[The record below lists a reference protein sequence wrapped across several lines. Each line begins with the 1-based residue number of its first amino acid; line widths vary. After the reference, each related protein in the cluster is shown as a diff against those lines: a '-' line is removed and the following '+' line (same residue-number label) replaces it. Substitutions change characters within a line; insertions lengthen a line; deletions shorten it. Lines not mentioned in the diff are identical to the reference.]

1 MKSSKMFKTV
11 FFDTLRKFLP
21 VSSAYWGIMIIFYP
35 CLELLFRFTNY
46 MEYLNNVNASLM
58 TESDLAILSEWI
70 QIIVVGASSVI
81 FSAIIAFIAFSY
93 LHNKRQMDFVASL
106 PVTRRIQFFGR
117 LTAVIT
123 VVIVPLVVCSILG
136 SLAVG
141 FAGFG
146 TTMMLTLMISLA
158 TIGNITFIGFLAIC
172 SGTIAQTCASYFLIN
187 IVYPVLMLIVGLYP
201 SSVFPG
207 IDKSFLNAV
216 VVTLLSPIF
225 APFAGFGNSLN
236 LEEQAMVEVPM
247 LKFGG
252 TTAFYCIWWGVFAIG
267 FMVLSYVLIK
277 KRRTE
282 TAQTGYAFRIPIYVI
297 RFFATLTVGCIGGGL
312 LSSIFSFASSLG
324 GVYAVALFIVTFV
337 IGFVVATVV
346 SDLVIHLIY
355 NGGMSGYLKK
365 LISVAIVIAIGLS
378 VFLGISRDV
387 TGVVTYIPDADD
399 VESISYNISEDL
411 FTEDNNGD
419 KITITD
425 GKEIA
430 KALEIQ
436 KKLVEDIDDKRN
448 GWYVPTNDFEHY
460 IDASDEEI
468 KTVYDYITNYDLMY
482 NVTVDIKLKNGI
494 TVNRKYSYN
503 DSSTEILY
511 NELIPL
517 LDIDYI
523 ASTNK
528 KKISCADIYL
538 NIDGEFK
545 NSCISVYDLE
555 NEDKSDEIAQGLFE
569 AVKKDVE
576 KVGYIKT
583 PQKDDCGIIEFYTSE
598 YYDVILPNVLIDSSY
613 ENTISYIKNV
623 VLKEYK
629 AEDYPQYFYD

>member
-106 PVTRRIQFFGR
+106 PVTRRTQFFGR
-117 LTAVIT
+117 LTAVT
-123 VVIVPLVVCSILG
+123 AVVIVPLVVCSILG

-172 SGTIAQTCASYFLIN
+172 SGTVAQTCASYLLIN
-187 IVYPVLMLIVGLYP
+187 IVYPILMLIVGLYP
-201 SSVFPG
+201 SAVFPG
-207 IDKSFLNAV
+207 IEKSFLNAV
-216 VVTLLSPIF
+216 IVTLLSPIF

-387 TGVVTYIPDADD
+387 TGVVTYIPNADN

-411 FTEDNNGD
+411 FTEDNNGW

-460 IDASDEEI
+460 IDASDEKI

>member
-11 FFDTLRKFLP
+11 VFDTLRKFLP

-172 SGTIAQTCASYFLIN
+172 SGTVAQTCASYLLIN
-187 IVYPVLMLIVGLYP
+187 IVYPILMLIVGLYP
-201 SSVFPG
+201 SAVFPG
-207 IDKSFLNAV
+207 IEKSFLNAV
-216 VVTLLSPIF
+216 IVTLLSPIF
-225 APFAGFGNSLN
+225 APFAGFGNSIN
-236 LEEQAMVEVPM
+236 LEEVTMSDTPM

-267 FMVLSYVLIK
+267 LMVLSYVLIK

-378 VFLGISRDV
+378 VFFGISRDV

>member
-172 SGTIAQTCASYFLIN
+172 SGTVAQTCASYLLIN
-187 IVYPVLMLIVGLYP
+187 IVYPILMLIVGLYP
-201 SSVFPG
+201 SAVFPG
-207 IDKSFLNAV
+207 IEKSFLNAV

-267 FMVLSYVLIK
+267 LMVLSYVLIK

-387 TGVVTYIPDADD
+387 TGVVTYIPNADN

-411 FTEDNNGD
+411 FTEDNNGW

>member
-187 IVYPVLMLIVGLYP
+187 IVYPILMLIVGLYP
-201 SSVFPG
+201 SAVFPG
-207 IDKSFLNAV
+207 IEKSFLNAV
-216 VVTLLSPIF
+216 IVTLLSPIF
-225 APFAGFGNSLN
+225 APFAGFGNSIN
-236 LEEQAMVEVPM
+236 LEEVTMSDTPM

-267 FMVLSYVLIK
+267 LMVLSYVLIK

-324 GVYAVALFIVTFV
+324 GVYAVALFVVTFV

-355 NGGMSGYLKK
+355 NGGMRGYLKK

-378 VFLGISRDV
+378 VFFGISRDV

>member
-106 PVTRRIQFFGR
+106 PVTRRTQFFGR
-117 LTAVIT
+117 LTAVT
-123 VVIVPLVVCSILG
+123 AVVIVPLVVCSILG

-158 TIGNITFIGFLAIC
+158 TIGNIAFIGFLAIC

-387 TGVVTYIPDADD
+387 TGVVTYIPNADN

-411 FTEDNNGD
+411 FTEDNNGW

-460 IDASDEEI
+460 IDASDEKI

>member
-378 VFLGISRDV
+378 VFFGISRDV

-460 IDASDEEI
+460 IDASDEKI

>member
-267 FMVLSYVLIK
+267 LMVLSYVLIK

-387 TGVVTYIPDADD
+387 TGVVTYIPNADN

-411 FTEDNNGD
+411 FTEDNNGW

>member
-158 TIGNITFIGFLAIC
+158 TIGNIAFIGFLAIC

-387 TGVVTYIPDADD
+387 TGVVTYIPNADN

-411 FTEDNNGD
+411 FTEDNNGW

-460 IDASDEEI
+460 IDASDEKI

>member
-70 QIIVVGASSVI
+70 QIIFVGASSVI

-158 TIGNITFIGFLAIC
+158 TIGNIAFIGFLAIC

-387 TGVVTYIPDADD
+387 TGVVTYIPNADN

-411 FTEDNNGD
+411 FTEDNNGW

-460 IDASDEEI
+460 IDASDEKI

>member
-201 SSVFPG
+201 SAVFPG
-207 IDKSFLNAV
+207 IEKSFLNAV
-216 VVTLLSPIF
+216 IVTLLSPIF
-225 APFAGFGNSLN
+225 APFAGFGNSIN
-236 LEEQAMVEVPM
+236 LEEVTMSDTPM

-267 FMVLSYVLIK
+267 LMVLSYVLIK

-324 GVYAVALFIVTFV
+324 GVYAVALFVVTFV

-355 NGGMSGYLKK
+355 NGGMRGYLKK

-387 TGVVTYIPDADD
+387 TGVVTYIPNADN

-411 FTEDNNGD
+411 FTEDNNGWT
-419 KITITD
+419 ITITD

-460 IDASDEEI
+460 IDASDEKI

-598 YYDVILPNVLIDSSY
+598 DYDVILPNVLIDSSY

>member
-172 SGTIAQTCASYFLIN
+172 SGTVAQTCASYLLIN
-187 IVYPVLMLIVGLYP
+187 IVYPILMLIVGLYP
-201 SSVFPG
+201 SAVFPG
-207 IDKSFLNAV
+207 IEKSFLNAV

-387 TGVVTYIPDADD
+387 TGVVTYIPNADN

-411 FTEDNNGD
+411 FTEDNNGW

>member
-70 QIIVVGASSVI
+70 QIIFVGASSVI

-106 PVTRRIQFFGR
+106 PVTRRTQFFGR
-117 LTAVIT
+117 LTAVT
-123 VVIVPLVVCSILG
+123 AVVIVPLVVCSILG

-158 TIGNITFIGFLAIC
+158 TIGNIAFIGFLAIC

-378 VFLGISRDV
+378 VFFGISRDV
-387 TGVVTYIPDADD
+387 TGVVLSLIH
-399 VESISYNISEDL
+399 ISE
-411 FTEDNNGD
+411 
-419 KITITD
+419 
-425 GKEIA
+425 
-430 KALEIQ
+430 
-436 KKLVEDIDDKRN
+436 
-448 GWYVPTNDFEHY
+448 PTRPY
-460 IDASDEEI
+460 
-468 KTVYDYITNYDLMY
+468 
-482 NVTVDIKLKNGI
+482 
-494 TVNRKYSYN
+494 
-503 DSSTEILY
+503 
-511 NELIPL
+511 
-517 LDIDYI
+517 
-523 ASTNK
+523 
-528 KKISCADIYL
+528 
-538 NIDGEFK
+538 
-545 NSCISVYDLE
+545 
-555 NEDKSDEIAQGLFE
+555 
-569 AVKKDVE
+569 
-576 KVGYIKT
+576 
-583 PQKDDCGIIEFYTSE
+583 
-598 YYDVILPNVLIDSSY
+598 
-613 ENTISYIKNV
+613 
-623 VLKEYK
+623 
-629 AEDYPQYFYD
+629 

>member
-70 QIIVVGASSVI
+70 QIIFVGASSVI

-106 PVTRRIQFFGR
+106 PVTRRTQFFGR
-117 LTAVIT
+117 LTAVT
-123 VVIVPLVVCSILG
+123 AVVIVPLVVCSILG

-158 TIGNITFIGFLAIC
+158 TIGNIAFIGFLAIC

-378 VFLGISRDV
+378 VFFGISRDV
-387 TGVVTYIPDADD
+387 TGVVTYIPNADN

-411 FTEDNNGD
+411 FTEDNNGW

-460 IDASDEEI
+460 IDASDEKI

>member
-172 SGTIAQTCASYFLIN
+172 SGTVAQTCASYLLIN
-187 IVYPVLMLIVGLYP
+187 IVYPILMLIVGLYP
-201 SSVFPG
+201 SAVFPG
-207 IDKSFLNAV
+207 IEKSFLNAV

-378 VFLGISRDV
+378 VFFGISRDV

-411 FTEDNNGD
+411 FTEDNNGW

>member
-378 VFLGISRDV
+378 VFFGISRDV

>member
-172 SGTIAQTCASYFLIN
+172 SGTVAQTCASYFLIN

-387 TGVVTYIPDADD
+387 TGVVTYIPNADN

-411 FTEDNNGD
+411 FTEDNNGW

-460 IDASDEEI
+460 IDASDEKI

>member
-158 TIGNITFIGFLAIC
+158 TIGNIAFIGFLAIC

-387 TGVVTYIPDADD
+387 TGVVTYIPNADN

-411 FTEDNNGD
+411 FTEDNNGW

>member
-172 SGTIAQTCASYFLIN
+172 SGTVAQTCASYLLIN
-187 IVYPVLMLIVGLYP
+187 IVYPILMLIVGLYP
-201 SSVFPG
+201 SAVFPG
-207 IDKSFLNAV
+207 IEKSFLNAV

-387 TGVVTYIPDADD
+387 TGVVTYIPNADN

-411 FTEDNNGD
+411 FTEDNNGW

-460 IDASDEEI
+460 IDASDEKI